1 MNLLKYLILLSI
13 FLNFI
18 NFQVSANESVA
29 FANIDLIVKNTNIGK
44 STLDKINNI
53 NSSNLKKLE
62 DFEKNLKSQEDQIK
76 NKKNLLSDE
85 EYQNEISKLKKKI
98 NEYNKKKNEM
108 VNNFKNSKNNE
119 LQNLFKTINPII
131 QNYMKENSVD
141 ILLNNKN
148 IFIGSKKLDLTQK
161 LITVID
167 EKIKID

>member
-1 MNLLKYLILLSI
+1 MNII
-13 FLNFI
+13 
-18 NFQVSANESVA
+18 
-29 FANIDLIVKNTNIGK
+29 
-44 STLDKINNI
+44 
-53 NSSNLKKLE
+53 
-62 DFEKNLKSQEDQIK
+62 
-76 NKKNLLSDE
+76 
-85 EYQNEISKLKKKI
+85 
-98 NEYNKKKNEM
+98 KKKNEM

>member
-76 NKKNLLSDE
+76 NKKNLLSDD

-98 NEYNKKKNEM
+98 NEYNKKKKRN
-108 VNNFKNSKNNE
+108 
-119 LQNLFKTINPII
+119 
-131 QNYMKENSVD
+131 
-141 ILLNNKN
+141 
-148 IFIGSKKLDLTQK
+148 G
-161 LITVID
+161 
-167 EKIKID
+167 